1 LKGALATLA
10 DHFQVDL
17 EYRPSRRSF
26 LDSGQSA
33 EGLAGDRCVAYLG
46 RLNPILS
53 DRLAL
58 NPETYVFEINLE
70 SWTTAI
76 PDRPRFQPI
85 PKYPETYRDISILVD
100 QTVQAQTISD
110 LIRQTSG
117 PLIRRVELYDH
128 YQGKRL
134 PSGKKSLTFA
144 LSFQSPEKTLT
155 DEVVNPI
162 FEKIVGTLSEKLG
175 AALRE

>member
-1 LKGALATLA
+1 MNMEALAA
-10 DHFQVDL
+10 
-17 EYRPSRRSF
+17 
-26 LDSGQSA
+26 
-33 EGLAGDRCVAYLG
+33 
-46 RLNPILS
+46 
-53 DRLAL
+53 
-58 NPETYVFEINLE
+58 
-70 SWTTAI
+70 AI
-76 PDRPRFQPI
+76 PDRPRFQSI

-117 PLIRRVELYDH
+117 PLIRRVELYDQ

-134 PSGKKSLTFA
+134 PPGKKSLTFA

-155 DEVVNPI
+155 DEEVNPI
-162 FEKIVGTLSEKLG
+162 FEKIVGSLSDQLG